1 MIVLIMEE
9 VEMKEKLKKIFTDKQ
24 NLVIIA
30 LVIIIVLLIF
40 IIIKVNDKEENTL
53 TDAQKFSREYTEVE
67 EDNLYVYRSY
77 DEIINILENGTGVIL
92 LGFPEC
98 PWCQRYA
105 KYLNEV
111 AKELDFDKIYYYNI
125 LEDRKNNTE
134 EYQKIVSLI
143 SDYLQYDEEGNK
155 RIYVP
160 SIIAIDKGKIVGFD
174 DETAWDTKGFET
186 PDEYWDEEAVTS
198 LKDKLE
204 TMLLKAH
211 PDMCNSC
218 NED

>member
-1 MIVLIMEE
+1 MI
-9 VEMKEKLKKIFTDKQ
+9 EKLKKIFTNKQ
-24 NLVIIA
+24 NLLIIALVLVIIA
-30 LVIIIVLLIF
+30 LVVIIINV
-40 IIIKVNDKEENTL
+40 KDKEEKI
-53 TDAQKFSREYTEVE
+53 TDAQKFSQEYTEVG
-67 EDNLYVYRSY
+67 EDNLYVYRTY
-77 DEIINILENGTGVIL
+77 DEIIKILENGTGVIL
-92 LGFPEC
+92 FGFPEC

-111 AKELDFDKIYYYNI
+111 AKDLEFDKIYYYNI

-134 EYQKIVSLI
+134 EYKNIVSKI
-143 SDYLQYDEEGNK
+143 SDYLQYDDEGNK
-155 RIYVP
+155 KVFVP
-160 SIIAIDKGKIVGFD
+160 AVVAVDKGNIVGFD

-186 PDEYWDEEAVTS
+186 PDEYWNEESVNT

-211 PDMCNSC
+211 PNMCNSC

>member
-1 MIVLIMEE
+1 
-9 VEMKEKLKKIFTDKQ
+9 MKEILKDNK
-24 NLVIIA
+24 N
-30 LVIIIVLLIF
+30 LLI
-40 IIIKVNDKEENTL
+40 IGLVLMVVCLGILLVLSIDKVNDGIDNG
-53 TDAQKFSREYTEVE
+53 DAIKFAEEYTEVG
-67 EDNLYVYRSY
+67 EDNIYVYRTY
-77 DEIINILENGTGVIL
+77 EEIVKILENGTGIVL

-105 KYLNEV
+105 VYLNEV
-111 AKELDFDKIYYYNI
+111 AKDLDFDKIYYYNI
-125 LEDRKNNTE
+125 YEDRKNNTE

-143 SDYLQYDEEGNK
+143 SDNLQYDDEGNK

-160 SIIAIDKGKIVGFD
+160 SVIAVNKGEIVGFD

-186 PDEYWDEEAVTS
+186 PDEYWNEDAVNS
-198 LKDKLE
+198 LKNKLE

-211 PDMCNSC
+211 PNMCTSC